1 MSSFPAREDPF
12 VRLVRFVR
20 ERRVEYA
27 QELAIGRW
35 DGEAQARELV
45 GRIKQL
51 DEIESEMKTISGPNS
66 HFGERDV

>member
-1 MSSFPAREDPF
+1 MREEPF
-12 VRLVRFVR
+12 SRLVRFVR
-20 ERRVEYA
+20 DRRIEYT

-45 GRIKQL
+45 GRVKQL

-66 HFGERDV
+66 HFGEADL